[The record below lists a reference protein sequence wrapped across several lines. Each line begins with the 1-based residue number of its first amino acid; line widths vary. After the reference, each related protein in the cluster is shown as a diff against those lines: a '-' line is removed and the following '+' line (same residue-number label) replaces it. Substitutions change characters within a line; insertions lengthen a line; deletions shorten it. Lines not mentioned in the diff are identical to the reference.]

1 MSSTQSLER
10 RTNMTVANILKAPTS
25 RIILSS
31 AFSNR
36 MLTDE
41 NALVHKSSVSVEEA
55 KALVALAESASN
67 IQFVNAINPRHES
80 TVALAEGLT
89 KSECVGV
96 NVSLS
101 DGDVVVIIQPSASS
115 RNDTEFVV
123 EHFNE
128 CIFQVI
134 QQLPLSMLQK

>member
-1 MSSTQSLER
+1 
-10 RTNMTVANILKAPTS
+10 MTVANILKTPTS

-36 MLTDE
+36 MLVDE
-41 NALVHKSSVSVEEA
+41 NALIHKSNISVEDA
-55 KALVALAESASN
+55 KALIALAESASN
-67 IQFVNAINPRHES
+67 ITFENAINPRHSS
-80 TVALAEGLT
+80 TVALAQGLT
-89 KSECVGV
+89 KSECLGL

-123 EHFNE
+123 QHFEE
-128 CIFQVI
+128 CIFQVV
-134 QQLPLSMLQK
+134 QQIPLSMLQK

>member
-1 MSSTQSLER
+1 
-10 RTNMTVANILKAPTS
+10 MTVANILKTSTS

-41 NALVHKSSVSVEEA
+41 NALVHKSSVSVEDA
-55 KALVALAESASN
+55 KALVSLAESASN
-67 IQFVNAINPRHES
+67 ITFENGINPRHES
-80 TVALAEGLT
+80 TVALAQGLT
-89 KSECVGV
+89 KSECVGG

-134 QQLPLSMLQK
+134 QQLPLSMMS

>member
-1 MSSTQSLER
+1 
-10 RTNMTVANILKAPTS
+10 MTIANILKTPTS
-25 RIILSS
+25 RIFLCS

-36 MLTDE
+36 MLTDK
-41 NALVHKSSVSVEEA
+41 NALVHKSSISVEDA
-55 KALVALAESASN
+55 KALVNLAEMADN
-67 IQFVNAINPRHES
+67 IAFENAINPRHES
-80 TVALAEGLT
+80 TVALAQGLT
-89 KSECVGV
+89 KSECVGG

-101 DGDVVVIIQPSASS
+101 DGDVVVVMQPSASS

-134 QQLPLSMLQK
+134 QQLPLSMMS

>member
-1 MSSTQSLER
+1 MSIMSIASILSTQ
-10 RTNMTVANILKAPTS
+10 TS
-25 RIILSS
+25 RITLSS

-36 MLTDE
+36 MLTEDE
-41 NALVHKSSVSVEEA
+41 ALCHKVDIDVDQA
-55 KALVALAESASN
+55 KALVALAEMADN
-67 IQFVNAINPRHES
+67 IQFENAINPRHES
-80 TVALAEGLT
+80 TVALAQGLT
-89 KSECVGV
+89 KSECKGG

-101 DGDVVVIIQPSASS
+101 DGDVVVIIQPQASS

>member
-1 MSSTQSLER
+1 
-10 RTNMTVANILKAPTS
+10 MTIAKTPIEKTPIGDLLKTTTP

-36 MLTDE
+36 MLTSS
-41 NALVHKSSVSVEEA
+41 NALVHKSSVSVEDA

-67 IQFVNAINPRHES
+67 IAFENAINPRHES
-80 TVALAEGLT
+80 TVALAQGLT
-89 KSECVGV
+89 KSECLGG

-134 QQLPLSMLQK
+134 QQIPLSMLQK

>member
-1 MSSTQSLER
+1 
-10 RTNMTVANILKAPTS
+10 MTVANILKAPTT
-25 RIILSS
+25 RVILSS

-36 MLTDE
+36 MLTDT
-41 NALVHKSSVSVEEA
+41 NALCHKTDISVEDA

-67 IQFVNAINPRHES
+67 IAFENAINPRHES
-80 TVALAEGLT
+80 TVALAQGLT
-89 KSECVGV
+89 KSECMGH
-96 NVSLS
+96 NVSLN

-134 QQLPLSMLQK
+134 QQIPLSMLQK

>member
-1 MSSTQSLER
+1 
-10 RTNMTVANILKAPTS
+10 MTVANILKTSTS

-41 NALVHKSSVSVEEA
+41 NALVHKSSISVEDA

-67 IQFVNAINPRHES
+67 IAFENAINPRHES
-80 TVALAEGLT
+80 TVALAQGLT
-89 KSECVGV
+89 ASECVGG
-96 NVSLS
+96 NVSLN
-101 DGDVVVIIQPSASS
+101 DGDAVVIIQPSASS

-134 QQLPLSMLQK
+134 QQIPLSMLQK

>member
-1 MSSTQSLER
+1 
-10 RTNMTVANILKAPTS
+10 MTIANIFKTPTS
-25 RIILSS
+25 SITLSS

-41 NALVHKSSVSVEEA
+41 NALVHKSSISVEDA
-55 KALVALAESASN
+55 KALVGLAESASN
-67 IQFVNAINPRHES
+67 ITFSNAINPRHES
-80 TVALAEGLT
+80 TVALAQGLT
-89 KSECVGV
+89 KSECVGG

-123 EHFNE
+123 EHFEE

-134 QQLPLSMLQK
+134 QQIPLSMLQK

>member
-1 MSSTQSLER
+1 MEKHMSIATIF
-10 RTNMTVANILKAPTS
+10 TAPTS

-36 MLTDE
+36 MLIDE
-41 NALVHKSSVSVEEA
+41 TLCHKVNINVDQA
-55 KALVALAESASN
+55 KAIISLAEMASN
-67 IQFVNAINPRHES
+67 ITFENAINPRHES
-80 TVALAEGLT
+80 TVALAQGLT
-89 KSECVGV
+89 KSECVGG

-134 QQLPLSMLQK
+134 QQIPLSMLQK

>member
-1 MSSTQSLER
+1 
-10 RTNMTVANILKAPTS
+10 MTIANIFKAPTS

-36 MLTDE
+36 MLIDE
-41 NALVHKSSVSVEEA
+41 ALCHKVNIDVDQA
-55 KALVALAESASN
+55 KAIVSLAEMGSN
-67 IQFVNAINPRHES
+67 ITFSNAINPRHES
-80 TVALAEGLT
+80 TVALAQGLT
-89 KSECVGV
+89 KSECVGG

-123 EHFNE
+123 EHFKE

-134 QQLPLSMLQK
+134 QQIPLSMLQH